1 MSKKLTQK
9 EIDNLTSLK
18 KSYAELTN
26 VVGNVEI
33 QILTLELRKSQLK
46 DNLFQLQQDE
56 MKLAKE
62 LEEKYGNG
70 SISLEKGEF
79 LPNE

>member
-56 MKLAKE
+56 IKLAKE

-79 LPNE
+79 LPNK

>member
-18 KSYAELTN
+18 KSYTELTN

-56 MKLAKE
+56 IKLAKE